1 MKKLKI
7 VFAVLG
13 VVLIVTGAALRI
25 FCSFSGKKAEK
36 KENAPKTEVTDIL
49 NASTGEEIKKIAQ
62 ENGFKVLDTESG
74 IEVDG
79 YKLFGYEAFISV
91 TLNSDNSVKEF
102 VCESYPYLTEI
113 NNTEEDLK
121 ISTEDLKSKSLK
133 TLEKFSG
140 RFNTSYDK
148 FYIIEKPKEGRQ
160 NYYDKNSLD
169 SYQAIING
177 DAWLE
182 LSIKD
187 KNGDIWLYREHGDL
201 LFGVIF
207 KLYRTVNSEETK
219 YMNYDIDLSQG
230 NSKG

>member
-1 MKKLKI
+1 MI
-7 VFAVLG
+7 DERR
-13 VVLIVTGAALRI
+13 LRLMI
-25 FCSFSGKKAEK
+25 RLARYEQKEGK
-36 KENAPKTEVTDIL
+36 
-49 NASTGEEIKKIAQ
+49 
-62 ENGFKVLDTESG
+62 
-74 IEVDG
+74 
-79 YKLFGYEAFISV
+79 
-91 TLNSDNSVKEF
+91 
-102 VCESYPYLTEI
+102 
-113 NNTEEDLK
+113 EDLK

-187 KNGDIWLYREHGDL
+187 KNGDIWLYREHGDS

-207 KLYRTVNSEETK
+207 KLYRIVNSEETK